1 MENNM
6 NMNETNSSKQTPFTD
21 TSLSPDK
28 NQENET
34 YMTDTSLTTGKVYE
48 GGKKKNPGF
57 SDANDEQNSTID
69 MNDTSASSVSASNF
83 KPSSGKDSY
92 SESSNNSQDKT
103 RCENFEIEQ
112 EYEIGIAPED
122 KM

>member
-34 YMTDTSLTTGKVYE
+34 YMTDTSLTTGQVYE
-48 GGKKKNPGF
+48 GGEKKNPGF
-57 SDANDEQNSTID
+57 SDSNNEQNNSID

-83 KPSSGKDSY
+83 KPSSDKNNY
-92 SESSNNSQDKT
+92 SENSNNSQEKT
-103 RCENFEIEQ
+103 RCENFEIEE
-112 EYEIGIAPED
+112 EYAIGIAPED